1 MSASEFCWGNPINQ
15 LLLLSSSCIY
25 IYIYFQMNDSELLDF
40 LLSDAGV
47 DGVNNGPT
55 RSSNINWGTGYG
67 TGTGTD
73 NIISG
78 DNDGKD
84 KAIAEEN
91 MKGEDTVGVE
101 TGDRSRKKATRR
113 RKKTN
118 KEKALRRTENKEVSM
133 STSMALPNSS
143 GTAGET
149 ALDRSYDGN
158 NHSNDTNI
166 GTLTENLDNLILSG
180 SNNHTETKDRQNS
193 RITVLGSVQKKKT
206 SKGDNN
212 ISQEL
217 DNSSVPSKGTD
228 RDNSNGISI
237 RKKRGKRSRK
247 KKEEEQE
254 EEENN
259 DRNRDQRYDSS
270 LKHND
275 DNKGIEPTNRNNG
288 SKGPFADEQRSH
300 SNGVTKKSKSGTRQD
315 SKATTTT
322 KDRRERRRSYEGKIE
337 KVRDTVSTRDIRN
350 KLRAEGLKG
359 SHHGPT
365 QRDTSRGA
373 NSSKTHR
380 KSKYDYYMRD
390 TDPNLMIVEY

>member
-1 MSASEFCWGNPINQ
+1 
-15 LLLLSSSCIY
+15 
-25 IYIYFQMNDSELLDF
+25 MNDSELLDF

-55 RSSNINWGTGYG
+55 RSSKINWGTGYG
-67 TGTGTD
+67 TGTGAGTD
-73 NIISG
+73 NINSS

-91 MKGEDTVGVE
+91 MKGEDTVGDE

-118 KEKALRRTENKEVSM
+118 KEKALRRTENEEVSM
-133 STSMALPNSS
+133 SASMALPNSS
-143 GTAGET
+143 GTARKT
-149 ALDRSYDGN
+149 ASDRSHDGN
-158 NHSNDTNI
+158 NHSNDTSI
-166 GTLTENLDNLILSG
+166 DTLTENLDNLILSG

-193 RITVLGSVQKKKT
+193 RITVLGSVKKKKKKKT

-259 DRNRDQRYDSS
+259 DHNRDQRYDSS

-275 DNKGIEPTNRNNG
+275 DNKDIEPTNRDTG
-288 SKGPFADEQRSH
+288 SKGPFADEQHPH
-300 SNGVTKKSKSGTRQD
+300 SYGVTKKSKSGTRQD
-315 SKATTTT
+315 SKAATTT

-337 KVRDTVSTRDIRN
+337 KVKDTVSTRDIRN
-350 KLRAEGLKG
+350 KLRAEGLKS

-365 QRDTSRGA
+365 QRNTSRDA